1 MEPQKYSD
9 GNKVLKYPN
18 LDACAEAW
26 IRYQE
31 TPSVIQNITTYLYKL
46 LRYPQQNFRP
56 QRDQAPYHYDEA
68 TVDEAGYEDS
78 VEVESESL
86 SSLKDKNY
94 SDFELDSN
102 EFPNQSTLWA
112 TKFEDI
118 HNVSN
123 PSLLLSQE
131 SIDMELPYQLEA
143 LSEEWQLYL
152 AIIYTLTAI
161 ASFILNIITVI
172 VLWRCKRSEL
182 KKYLIN
188 LSVSD
193 LLMSMFS
200 IRK

>member
-26 IRYQE
+26 IKYQE
-31 TPSVIQNITTYLYKL
+31 TPSFIQNITSYLYRL
-46 LRYPQQNFRP
+46 LRYPQRNFRP
-56 QRDQAPYHYDEA
+56 QRDQAPYHYSEL
-68 TVDEAGYEDS
+68 TGGKEL
-78 VEVESESL
+78 VEVESRIL
-86 SSLKDKNY
+86 SGLKDKNY

-112 TKFEDI
+112 TKVEDI
-118 HNVSN
+118 YNVSS
-123 PSLLLSQE
+123 PGLLLSQD
-131 SIDMELPYQLEA
+131 SIDMEPPYQLEA

>member
-26 IRYQE
+26 IKYQE
-31 TPSVIQNITTYLYKL
+31 TPSFIQNITSYLYRL
-46 LRYPQQNFRP
+46 LRYPQRNFRP
-56 QRDQAPYHYDEA
+56 QRDQAPYHYDEL
-68 TVDEAGYEDS
+68 TGGEDL
-78 VEVESESL
+78 VEVESRIL
-86 SSLKDKNY
+86 SGLKDKNY

-112 TKFEDI
+112 TKVEDI
-118 HNVSN
+118 YNVSS
-123 PSLLLSQE
+123 PGLLLSQD
-131 SIDMELPYQLEA
+131 SIDMEPPYQLEA